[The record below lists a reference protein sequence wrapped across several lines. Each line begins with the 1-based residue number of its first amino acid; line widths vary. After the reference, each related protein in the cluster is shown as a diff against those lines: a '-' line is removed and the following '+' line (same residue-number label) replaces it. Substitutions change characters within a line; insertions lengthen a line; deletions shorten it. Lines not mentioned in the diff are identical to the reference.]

1 MSGLMARANRQPGRK
16 AVTKLFTIRTS
27 RRLISSVI
35 TAIHKAEVS

>member
-27 RRLISSVI
+27 CRLMSFVV
-35 TAIHKAEVS
+35 TAILKAEVS